1 MSAFPSAAGLYLR
14 FRSRID
20 AWLGGVILLRILIGA
35 ALAIGLLLQKG
46 IASLAIAPLLAAGLS
61 LWMLVETWYG
71 IDDKELFVQCGPFRT
86 SVPISNIR
94 AIRPTR
100 TGVSAPALS
109 LDRLEVIHST
119 GTLVISPSD
128 QVDFIRALKARN
140 AAVEIEPFEDVR
152 PLRGGQ

>member
-20 AWLGGVILLRILIGA
+20 PWRGGVILLGILLSV

-46 IASLAIAPLLAAGLS
+46 IASLALVPLMAAWLS
-61 LWMLVETWYG
+61 LWLLVETWYG
-71 IDDKELFVQCGPFRT
+71 IDDKELIVQYGPFRT

-100 TGVSAPALS
+100 TIVSAPALS

-128 QVDFIRALKARN
+128 KVNFIRALKARN
-140 AAVEIEPFEDVR
+140 AAVEIDSVQQLTEN
-152 PLRGGQ
+152 

>member
-71 IDDKELFVQCGPFRT
+71 TDLVL
-86 SVPISNIR
+86 SVVATLR
-94 AIRPTR
+94 Q
-100 TGVSAPALS
+100 V
-109 LDRLEVIHST
+109 LEETLLVWNRST
-119 GTLVISPSD
+119 CEG
-128 QVDFIRALKARN
+128 
-140 AAVEIEPFEDVR
+140 
-152 PLRGGQ
+152 RGGS

>member
-14 FRSRID
+14 FRSKID
-20 AWLGGVILLRILIGA
+20 AWIGGVILLGILVSA

-46 IASLAIAPLLAAGLS
+46 IASLAVVPLLAAAVS
-61 LWMLVETWYG
+61 LRVLVETWYG
-71 IDDKELFVQCGPFRT
+71 IDDKELIVHCGPFRT

-100 TGVSAPALS
+100 TVVSAPALS
-109 LDRLEVIHST
+109 RDRLEVIHST

-128 QVDFIRALKARN
+128 QAHFIRALKARN
-140 AAVEIEPFEDVR
+140 AALEIEPVEAFVR
-152 PLRGGQ
+152 